1 MSVTPKTTF
10 AMIRKIGNSAQAD
23 SATVAAL
30 RSWRRAATR
39 DATIAVS
46 VVEPD
51 LGERQGEAYQ

>member
-1 MSVTPKTTF
+1 
-10 AMIRKIGNSAQAD
+10 MIRKIGNSAQAD